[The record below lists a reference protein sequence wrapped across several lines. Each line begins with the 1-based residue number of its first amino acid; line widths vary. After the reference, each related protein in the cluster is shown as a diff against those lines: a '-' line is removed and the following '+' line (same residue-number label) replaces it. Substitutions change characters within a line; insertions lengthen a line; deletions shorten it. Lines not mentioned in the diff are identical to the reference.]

1 MTLQMTI
8 LKLNFAS
15 TIRSKFHHFS
25 DSKTNCLLRC
35 APALYINLLVIPAR
49 NRTLG
54 VATKKQAKI
63 RFCQHVP
70 CIRPLAI
77 IVIPIVIHLNSII
90 SLLKIQQLQNQT
102 SEF

>member
-15 TIRSKFHHFS
+15 TIRSKLHHFS

-35 APALYINLLVIPAR
+35 TPALYLNLLVIPAR

-54 VATKKQAKI
+54 VQRSRQK
-63 RFCQHVP
+63 
-70 CIRPLAI
+70 
-77 IVIPIVIHLNSII
+77 
-90 SLLKIQQLQNQT
+90 
-102 SEF
+102 